1 MKMLGLPIASYS
13 KHCAVPTE
21 QETFA
26 DYVRRVANEK
36 GLTYREVARRGG
48 ISSPSISDI
57 ISGKTIH
64 VKAST
69 ITSLAKGLGVSE
81 EEVFAAYSGK
91 SLAAPEAFDSEIYLM
106 LKGFDELLDG
116 DKAEL
121 LPTVRMLS
129 AEIRRRRPKTPRGK
143 NGDKGARSAPEVLP
157 IIDTRTPE
165 GRRQAASVAP
175 LTRRSSKKRA

>member
-1 MKMLGLPIASYS
+1 VLAIA
-13 KHCAVPTE
+13 
-21 QETFA
+21 
-26 DYVRRVANEK
+26 R
-36 GLTYREVARRGG
+36 
-48 ISSPSISDI
+48 
-57 ISGKTIH
+57 
-64 VKAST
+64 
-69 ITSLAKGLGVSE
+69 
-81 EEVFAAYSGK
+81 GK
-91 SLAAPEAFDSEIYLM
+91 SPDTAEVFDSEIYLM

-143 NGDKGARSAPEVLP
+143 NGDKDVRAAPEVLP

-165 GRRQAASVAP
+165 GRRQAASVAS